1 MAIIVKECIDEEINE
16 DLKII
21 QKMIVEQENIKRQYN
36 IEKSK
41 VYQENE

>member
-21 QKMIVEQENIKRQYN
+21 QKIILEQENIKRQYN